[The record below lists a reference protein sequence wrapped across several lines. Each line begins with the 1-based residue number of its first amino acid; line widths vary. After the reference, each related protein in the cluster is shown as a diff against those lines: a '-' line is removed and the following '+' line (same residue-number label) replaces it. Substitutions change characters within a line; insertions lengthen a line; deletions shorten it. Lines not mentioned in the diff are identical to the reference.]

1 MGIGGKIKLE
11 EGTAGGTY
19 VGFKAPDT
27 EVASDLIWV
36 LPAADGTAGQLMST
50 DGAMNIVWSDEPA
63 SRLAADSTL
72 TANLNSEV
80 TSRLNSDSTLTANLN
95 SEVTSRLNSDS
106 TLTANINTEITAR
119 SNADST
125 LQANVTSVTR
135 TVYTKTSAYTAVKN
149 DYIFADST
157 GGAFNIT
164 LPSSATAG
172 DRLWVVDYKSQ
183 FATNGVTLLRNGL
196 NIKGSASDY
205 LCNVSGKI
213 YVVEYEG
220 ASWGWS
226 VLN

>member
-27 EVASDLIWV
+27 EVTSDLIWT
-36 LPAADGTAGQLMST
+36 LPSADGTAGQLMAT
-50 DGAMNIVWSDEPA
+50 DGSMTIVWSDEPA

-72 TANLNSEV
+72 TANLNTEI
-80 TSRLNSDSTLTANLN
+80 TARTNADN
-95 SEVTSRLNSDS
+95 SEV
-106 TLTANINTEITAR
+106 TAR

-125 LQANVTSVTR
+125 LQSNINTEITARTNADSTLQANVTAVTR
-135 TVYTKTSAYTAVKN
+135 TVYVKTSGYTAVKN
-149 DYIFADST
+149 DYIFADSL

-164 LPSSATAG
+164 LPTSATAG
-172 DRLWVVDYKSQ
+172 DRLWVVDYKSN
-183 FATNGVTLLRNGL
+183 FATNGVTLLRTTGP

-213 YVVEYEG
+213 YVVEYVDG
-220 ASWGWS
+220 TWGWS

>member
-63 SRLAADSTL
+63 SRLAA
-72 TANLNSEV
+72 
-80 TSRLNSDSTLTANLN
+80 DSTLTANLN